1 MWLETVH
8 SFMCF
13 CLASPPPPLA
23 LIIGNR
29 EIVTFVEDLQQG
41 PEKGNKRCMSFLLLN
56 VAFCTDRIN
65 NYSCATTQIGA
76 YQGASHP
83 CWVHRVPA
91 ASSVIGVATQRAPF
105 S

>member
-29 EIVTFVEDLQQG
+29 EVVTFVEDLQQG

-65 NYSCATTQIGA
+65 NYSCATIQIGA